1 MAKTPKYP
9 ADPAATAGVKV
20 RIKCTYS
27 GFPGDPGPGDTIEV
41 DADEA
46 ARLVD
51 LNAAEL
57 ITE

>member
-1 MAKTPKYP
+1 MAKSPKD
-9 ADPAATAGVKV
+9 ATDPNAGVKV
-20 RIKCTYS
+20 KLKCTYS
-27 GFPGDPGPGDTIEV
+27 GFPGDPGPGDVIEV

-46 ARLVD
+46 TRLVD